1 MLKVQNEIKGSNFQN
16 GIFTIDNNIVSS
28 NQRLYFIDAVRAFAI
43 LMMLQGHFID
53 TLLAPEFRSDDFMAY
68 RIWSYFRG
76 ITAPTFFTI
85 SGLIF
90 TYLLL
95 KAKEKGNEGFRMRK
109 GINRGLMLIG
119 IGYLLRI
126 PFLSWIFGEFNTYWM
141 AIDVLQIIG
150 LSLIAIVI
158 LYAICLR
165 NTILFSIISI
175 LLGLTIFVCEPLY
188 RNLVL
193 EDVPIF
199 FANYLSKANRSVF
212 TFLPWFG
219 YMSFG
224 AYIATAFYRHLEKPN
239 FKPAT
244 LTVFF
249 LVGIGLIHYSTWIL
263 FYLKKWTGIQ
273 LFLDSANYNYLFTRL
288 GNVLLYFAIF
298 YGFER
303 YLKPPLLLKIGQKT
317 LSIYVIHFIII
328 YGSFT
333 GVGLHQLIGKTLVP
347 WQAIIGAAL
356 FLVVVCIIS
365 FYYVQTNAYVYN
377 KFRQLFE
384 KLKGL
389 IKS

>member
-1 MLKVQNEIKGSNFQN
+1 MKP
-16 GIFTIDNNIVSS
+16 

-53 TLLAPEFRSDDFMAY
+53 TLLAPEFRSDDFIAY

-95 KAKEKGNEGFRMRK
+95 KAKEKNNELFRMKK

-126 PFLSWIFGEFNTYWM
+126 PFLSWLFGDFNTYWM

-150 LSLIAIVI
+150 LSLIGIII
-158 LYAICLR
+158 LYAICR
-165 NTILFSIISI
+165 KNTVIFSIVTMS
-175 LLGLTIFVCEPLY
+175 LGLIIFVSEPLY
-188 RNLVL
+188 LNLVL
-193 EDVPIF
+193 EDIPVF
-199 FANYLSKANRSVF
+199 FSNYISKANGSVF

-219 YMSFG
+219 YMSIG
-224 AYIATAFYRHLEKPN
+224 AYIATAFYRHLDRAN
-239 FKPAT
+239 FKPVT
-244 LTVFF
+244 VSVFF
-249 LVGIGLIHYSTWIL
+249 LVGIGLIQYSTWIL
-263 FYLKKWTGIQ
+263 HYINRWTGIQ
-273 LFLDSANYNYLFTRL
+273 LFSDSANYNYLFTRL
-288 GNVLLYFAIF
+288 GNVFIYFAIF
-298 YGFER
+298 YGLER

-333 GVGLHQLIGKTLVP
+333 GVGLHQLIGKTLLP
-347 WQAIIGAAL
+347 WLAILGAIL
-356 FLVVVCIIS
+356 FLIVVCFIS
-365 FYYVQTNAYVYN
+365 FYYVSTNVYIYN
-377 KFRQLFE
+377 KLRQIFF
-384 KLKGL
+384 KLKGKL
-389 IKS
+389 KA